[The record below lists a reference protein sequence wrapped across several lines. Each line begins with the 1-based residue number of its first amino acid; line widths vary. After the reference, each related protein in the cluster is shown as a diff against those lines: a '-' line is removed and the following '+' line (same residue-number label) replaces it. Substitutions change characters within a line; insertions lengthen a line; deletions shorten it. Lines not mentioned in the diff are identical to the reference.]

1 MRDRDKY
8 DVDAAEEVPISA
20 RNHPNFLTFEKVHTL
35 HPHNGAHDRFEKQ
48 AKGVSI
54 MIRVI
59 AESYLKGRVVLLW
72 LLLLSSVAAEMKLKQ
87 LHVITRHG
95 SRYALTKTQTL
106 VEGTGEGTLTPLGQ
120 KQMFD
125 LGVWLRKFYESFSL
139 FDVYDPS
146 KVHLQS
152 SAFERTVT
160 SANSLALGFFPQSAR
175 DPASM
180 SLLSVIAANVP
191 VYTTDNK
198 NDVTIRAYD
207 KCGSFLNYLDDLY
220 SSEEWKALEKD
231 NSALLKRLA
240 GIASFEEYVDS
251 NTGRFPLTEVWNA
264 FDAIHVAKT
273 ECDSEGSVFCQ
284 YLQNPSVKDALD
296 DDEWFAL
303 QSLAHRAEL
312 LKYGSNIAGRY
323 VGGNLLLQIVD
334 RMQKTPGGQA
344 SSADFE
350 KFYLYSAHY
359 PTILG
364 LLAALNDESIDVEVI
379 PNYASALIFE
389 LYENDVDGQR
399 SVQILYKFG
408 DGDQNTFPLG
418 SSACSGTA
426 MCPLTTVSDLVSDL
440 SLKTWCQNC
449 GNVDADV
456 CLADLLESRVSCS
469 TGMEIPLVV
478 GWFSGV
484 LCSLVVLALTL
495 FGQKMRCCYVKS
507 STAEEK
513 SSTAEEDTVSLG
525 SLA

>member
-1 MRDRDKY
+1 MK
-8 DVDAAEEVPISA
+8 
-20 RNHPNFLTFEKVHTL
+20 
-35 HPHNGAHDRFEKQ
+35 
-48 AKGVSI
+48 
-54 MIRVI
+54 RVI
-59 AESYLKGRVVLLW
+59 VSESLLKGRVVLLW

-106 VEGTGEGTLTPLGQ
+106 VEGTGEVTLTPLGQ

-125 LGVWLRKFYESFSL
+125 LGVWLRTFYKSFSL

-152 SAFERTVT
+152 SAFERTMT

-175 DPASM
+175 DPAAM
-180 SLLSVIAANVP
+180 SLLSSIPANVP

-207 KCGSFLNYLDDLY
+207 KCGSFLNYLGDLY

-231 NSALLKRLA
+231 NLALLKRLA
-240 GIASFEEYVDS
+240 GIASFEEYIDRT
-251 NTGRFPLTEVWNA
+251 TGKFPLTEVWNA

-284 YLQNPSVKDALD
+284 YLQNQSVKDALD

-312 LKYGSNIAGRY
+312 LKYGSDIAGRY

-334 RMQKTPGGQA
+334 RMQGTPGGQA
-344 SSADFE
+344 SADFE

-364 LLAALNDESIDVEVI
+364 LLAALNDAPAGNEVI

-389 LYENDVDGQR
+389 LYENDIDGQR
-399 SVQILYKFG
+399 SVQVLYKLG
-408 DGDQNTFPLG
+408 DESDQKTFPLG
-418 SSACSGTA
+418 SACSDTA
-426 MCPLTTVSDLVSDL
+426 MCPLTTVSSLVSDL
-440 SLKTWCQNC
+440 SLKSWCQSC

-456 CLADLLESRVSCS
+456 CLADLLESRESCS
-469 TGMEIPLVV
+469 ADMEIPLVV
-478 GWFSGV
+478 GLFSGV

-495 FGQKMRCCYVKS
+495 FVRKRRCRTVKS
-507 STAEEK
+507 STAEEN
-513 SSTAEEDTVSLG
+513 SPTAKADTVSLG